1 NEKLKLAYSIGAAL
15 LVEAGGCRVQI
26 ITIGIVIQ
34 SIFCLAACRKCLRK
48 VVEVVSSAGVISGIK
63 ITEAVIIVSI
73 FSLIC
78 SSENHYPLFKQL
90 QCIVVFLVFIILHRS
105 IVFHIHITAF
115 ANTVEAATVT
125 EQQCDSY
132 QTDNDLI

>member
-1 NEKLKLAYSIGAAL
+1 PSLHAMCCFLFNHTATPEISTLSLHDAL
-15 LVEAGGCRVQI
+15 PIL
-26 ITIGIVIQ
+26 
-34 SIFCLAACRKCLRK
+34 
-48 VVEVVSSAGVISGIK
+48 
-63 ITEAVIIVSI
+63 VSI

-78 SSENHYPLFKQL
+78 SSENHYQLFKQL

-115 ANTVEAATVT
+115 ANTVEAATGT